1 MLDRTSARTVLEQV
15 AEYAIAARAATP
27 APEVIHAA
35 KRAVIDWFAATL
47 PGTKEEAAL
56 RLRAALAEETA
67 HGRAIVYG
75 AQGLRAPT
83 RTAAL
88 LNGTA
93 SHVTE
98 FDDIFRDA
106 IYHPGSPTVAT
117 ALACA
122 QTVGASGLDMLK
134 GLIVGYEVAT
144 RIGAAMVPAHYR
156 YWHTTGT
163 VGTFGAAACAATIL
177 GATANQF
184 AHALGNAGTMAAGL
198 QQAFRSDAMGKPL
211 HAGHAADAGTLA
223 ALAAV
228 KGFTGPLDML
238 EGESGFG
245 HAMGDNPDWEK
256 AFADLGRPDQAHN
269 ITRMTVKNHGCC
281 GHTFAAIDAAQ
292 KLAAEHSLVPGDI
305 KALTVHTYGTALKVA
320 GTREVATPFQGK
332 FSLPF
337 VVATALVHGSV
348 RLDAFTPERLADPAT
363 HALMARIEMQ
373 VDPQY
378 DASFPKQRAA
388 WVEAETTDG
397 RRLTF
402 HQTTRKGDPDDPLS
416 DAELDGKFL
425 ELASPVMGDKAAQA
439 LLADLHALDARK
451 DAELVA

>member
-1 MLDRTSARTVLEQV
+1 MLDRTSNRTVLEGV
-15 AEYAIAARAATP
+15 ADYAVAARMAMP

-47 PGTKEEAAL
+47 PGTREAAAV
-56 RLRAALAEETA
+56 RLRAALAEETG

-75 AQGLRAPT
+75 AGGLRAPT

-122 QTVGASGLDMLK
+122 QSVGASGLDLLK
-134 GLIVGYEVAT
+134 GVIVGYEVAT

-177 GATANQF
+177 GATASQF

-228 KGFTGPLDML
+228 KGFTGALDVL
-238 EGESGFG
+238 EGEAGFG
-245 HAMGDNPDWEK
+245 RAMGENPDWEK
-256 AFADLGRPDQAHN
+256 AFADLGQVHN

-292 KLAAEHSLVPGDI
+292 KLAAEQALVPDHI

-332 FSLPF
+332 FSLPY

-363 HALMARIEMQ
+363 HALMERIEMQ
-373 VDPQY
+373 IDPEY

-388 WVEAETTDG
+388 WVEVETTG
-397 RRLTF
+397 GKRLTF

-416 DAELDGKFL
+416 DADLDGKFL
-425 ELASPVMGDKAAQA
+425 ELAAPVIGDKAAQA
-439 LLADLHALDARK
+439 LLADLHTLETRS